1 MIFYNSLTRK
11 KEVFQPID
19 KKLIKLYT
27 CGPTVYDSPHIGN
40 YRTFLFEDLLKRTL
54 IASGFKV
61 EHAMNITDI
70 DDKTIKASINENVDL
85 KEFTKKY
92 INIFF
97 DELKI
102 LRILPADYY
111 PRATKY
117 IHEMI
122 DIIENLISKNHAYIS
137 SSGDVY
143 FSVKSFKKYG
153 TLTNLKLDKL
163 IQSKRVLSD
172 EYSSDTIQDF
182 ALWKAYKA
190 NDGNV
195 FWHSPWGKGRPG
207 WHIECSAMAM
217 NLLGNNI
224 DIHCGGV
231 DNKFPHHENEIAQ
244 SECFSQSKFVNYW
257 LHSDFLLVDGEKMS
271 KSKGNYYTLSDIFL
285 KGMSVEEFRYMI
297 FSAHYR
303 SKINFSL
310 KRINNAKKAI
320 SRITNLKHKL
330 IPIANDKIKAF
341 PNAKERF
348 HEALKD
354 DLDSPKAFAIFFEW
368 LKDINLKIDNGNISQ
383 TEVAKSINFINFF
396 DYIFQVIPNNQEI
409 PDKILKYA
417 KLRESARKK
426 KDWIEADNLRNKIDY
441 YGWVV
446 EDSEKGF
453 QLKKKL

>member
-1 MIFYNSLTRK
+1 MIFYNSLSRK
-11 KEVFQPID
+11 KEVFKPID
-19 KKLIKLYT
+19 KKLITLYT

-61 EHAMNITDI
+61 KHAMNITDI
-70 DDKTIKASINENVDL
+70 DDKTIKASTNENIDL

-117 IHEMI
+117 ISEMI
-122 DIIENLISKNHAYIS
+122 TIIENLISKNHAYIS

-143 FSVKSFKKYG
+143 FSIESFQKYG

-182 ALWKAYKA
+182 ALWKAYKPS
-190 NDGNV
+190 DGNV
-195 FWHSPWGKGRPG
+195 YWQSPWGKGRPG

-217 NLLGNNI
+217 NLLGNSI

-271 KSKGNYYTLSDIFL
+271 KSKGNFYTLKDIIK

-330 IPIANDKIKAF
+330 IPIAKEKIQAF
-341 PNAKERF
+341 PNAKKRF

-368 LKDINLKIDNGNISQ
+368 LKDINLMIDNGTISE
-383 TEVAKSINFINFF
+383 TEAAKSTKFCQFF
-396 DYIFQVIPNNQEI
+396 
-409 PDKILKYA
+409 
-417 KLRESARKK
+417 
-426 KDWIEADNLRNKIDY
+426 
-441 YGWVV
+441 
-446 EDSEKGF
+446 
-453 QLKKKL
+453 

>member
-1 MIFYNSLTRK
+1 MIFYNSLSRK
-11 KEVFQPID
+11 KEVFKPID
-19 KKLIKLYT
+19 KKLITLYT

-54 IASGFKV
+54 IVSGFKV
-61 EHAMNITDI
+61 KHAMNITDI
-70 DDKTIKASINENVDL
+70 DDKTIKASINENVHL

-97 DELKI
+97 NELDI

-117 IHEMI
+117 ISEMI
-122 DIIENLISKNHAYIS
+122 NIIKDLISKKHAYIT

-143 FSVKSFKKYG
+143 FSVETFQKYG
-153 TLTNLKLDKL
+153 TLTKLKLDKL

-172 EYSSDTIQDF
+172 EYSSDKIQDF
-182 ALWKAYKA
+182 ALWKAYKP
-190 NDGNV
+190 NDENV
-195 FWHSPWGKGRPG
+195 FWQSPWGKGRPG

-217 NLLGNNI
+217 NLLGDNI

-271 KSKGNYYTLSDIFL
+271 KSKGNYYTLNDIFK

-310 KRINNAKKAI
+310 KRINTAKKAI
-320 SRITNLKHKL
+320 SRVVNVKYKL
-330 IPIANDKIKAF
+330 ISVAKDKIQSF
-341 PNAKERF
+341 PNVKEKF
-348 HEALKD
+348 HEALND
-354 DLDSPKAFAIFFEW
+354 DLDTPKAFAIFFEW
-368 LKDINLKIDNGNISQ
+368 LKDINLAIDNKSISQ
-383 TEVAKSINFINFF
+383 TVAAKSLNFVNFF
-396 DYIFQVIPNNQEI
+396 DFIFQVVPNNREI
-409 PDKILKYA
+409 PEKILKFA
-417 KLRESARKK
+417 KLRELARKK
-426 KDWIEADNLRNKIDY
+426 KDWTEADELRKKIDH
-441 YGWVV
+441 YGWIV
-446 EDSEKGF
+446 EDSKKGF

>member
-70 DDKTIKASINENVDL
+70 DDKTIKASINENIDL

-92 INIFF
+92 TNIFF

-330 IPIANDKIKAF
+330 IPIAKDKIQAF

>member
-1 MIFYNSLTRK
+1 MIFYNSLSRK
-11 KEVFQPID
+11 KEVFKPID
-19 KKLIKLYT
+19 KKLITLYT

-61 EHAMNITDI
+61 KHAMNITDI
-70 DDKTIKASINENVDL
+70 DDKTIKASTNENIDL

-117 IHEMI
+117 ISEMI
-122 DIIENLISKNHAYIS
+122 AIIENLISKNHAYIS

-143 FSVKSFKKYG
+143 FSIESFQKYG

-182 ALWKAYKA
+182 ALWKAYKPS
-190 NDGNV
+190 DGNV
-195 FWHSPWGKGRPG
+195 YWQSPWGKGRPG

-217 NLLGNNI
+217 NLLGNSI

-271 KSKGNYYTLSDIFL
+271 KSKGNFYTLKDIIK

-330 IPIANDKIKAF
+330 IPIAKDKIQAF
-341 PNAKERF
+341 PNAKKRF

-354 DLDSPKAFAIFFEW
+354 DLDSPKAFSIFFEW
-368 LKDINLKIDNGNISQ
+368 LKDINLMIDNGTISE
-383 TEVAKSINFINFF
+383 TEAAKSINFINFF
-396 DYIFQVIPNNQEI
+396 DYIFQVIPKNQEI
-409 PDKILKYA
+409 PEKIIHYA
-417 KLRESARKK
+417 KLRETARMK
-426 KDWIEADNLRNKIDY
+426 KDWAEADKLRNKIDY
-441 YGWVV
+441 YGWIV
-446 EDSEKGF
+446 EDSKEGF
-453 QLKKKL
+453 RLKKKL

>member
-1 MIFYNSLTRK
+1 MIFYNSLSRK
-11 KEVFQPID
+11 KEVFKPID
-19 KKLIKLYT
+19 KKLITLYT

-61 EHAMNITDI
+61 KHAMNITDI
-70 DDKTIKASINENVDL
+70 DDKTIKASKNENIDL

-117 IHEMI
+117 ISEMI

-143 FSVKSFKKYG
+143 FSIESFQKYG

-182 ALWKAYKA
+182 ALWKAYKPS
-190 NDGNV
+190 DGNV
-195 FWHSPWGKGRPG
+195 YWQSPWGKGRPG

-271 KSKGNYYTLSDIFL
+271 KSKGNYYTLSDIFK

-330 IPIANDKIKAF
+330 IPIAKDKIQAF
-341 PNAKERF
+341 PNAKKRF

-368 LKDINLKIDNGNISQ
+368 LKDINLMIDNGTISQ
-383 TEVAKSINFINFF
+383 TEAAKSINFINFF
-396 DYIFQVIPNNQEI
+396 DYIFQVIPKNKEI
-409 PDKILKYA
+409 PEKIIHYA
-417 KLRESARKK
+417 KLRETARMK
-426 KDWIEADNLRNKIDY
+426 KDWAEADKLRNKIDY
-441 YGWVV
+441 CGWIV
-446 EDSEKGF
+446 EDSKKGF
-453 QLKKKL
+453 RLKKKL

>member
-1 MIFYNSLTRK
+1 MIFYNSQSRK
-11 KEVFQPID
+11 KEVFKPID
-19 KKLIKLYT
+19 KKLITLYT

-61 EHAMNITDI
+61 KHAMNITDI
-70 DDKTIKASINENVDL
+70 DDKTIKASTNENIDL

-117 IHEMI
+117 ISEMI
-122 DIIENLISKNHAYIS
+122 AIIENLISKNHAYIS

-143 FSVKSFKKYG
+143 FSIESFQKYG

-172 EYSSDTIQDF
+172 EYSSDIIQDF
-182 ALWKAYKA
+182 ALWKAYKHS
-190 NDGNV
+190 DGNV
-195 FWHSPWGKGRPG
+195 YWQSPWGKGRPG

-217 NLLGNNI
+217 NLLGNSI

-271 KSKGNYYTLSDIFL
+271 KSKGNFYTLKDIIK

-330 IPIANDKIKAF
+330 IPIAKDKIQAF
-341 PNAKERF
+341 PNAKKRF

-354 DLDSPKAFAIFFEW
+354 DLDSPKAFSIFFEW
-368 LKDINLKIDNGNISQ
+368 LKDINLMIDNGTISE
-383 TEVAKSINFINFF
+383 TEAAKSINFINFF
-396 DYIFQVIPNNQEI
+396 DYIFQVIPKNKEI
-409 PDKILKYA
+409 PEKIIHYA
-417 KLRESARKK
+417 KLRETARMK
-426 KDWIEADNLRNKIDY
+426 KDWAEADKLRNKIDY
-441 YGWVV
+441 YGWIV
-446 EDSEKGF
+446 EDSKEGF
-453 QLKKKL
+453 RLKKKL

>member
-1 MIFYNSLTRK
+1 MIFYNSLSRK
-11 KEVFQPID
+11 REVFKPID
-19 KKLIKLYT
+19 KKIITIYT

-70 DDKTIKASINENVDL
+70 DDKTIKASTNENIDL

-117 IHEMI
+117 ISEMI
-122 DIIENLISKNHAYIS
+122 AIIENLISKNHAYIS

-143 FSVKSFKKYG
+143 FSIESFQKYG

-182 ALWKAYKA
+182 ALWKAYKPS
-190 NDGNV
+190 DGNV
-195 FWHSPWGKGRPG
+195 YWQSPWGKGRPG

-217 NLLGNNI
+217 NLLGNSI

-271 KSKGNYYTLSDIFL
+271 KSKGNFYTLNDIIE

-330 IPIANDKIKAF
+330 IPIAKDKIQAF
-341 PNAKERF
+341 PNAKKRF
-348 HEALKD
+348 QEALKD
-354 DLDSPKAFAIFFEW
+354 DLDSPKAFSIFFEW
-368 LKDINLKIDNGNISQ
+368 LKDINLMIDNGAISE
-383 TEVAKSINFINFF
+383 TEAAKSINFINFF
-396 DYIFQVIPNNQEI
+396 DYIFQVIPKNKEI
-409 PDKILKYA
+409 PEKIIHYA
-417 KLRESARKK
+417 KLRETARMK
-426 KDWIEADNLRNKIDY
+426 KDWAEADKLRNKIDY
-441 YGWVV
+441 YGWIV
-446 EDSEKGF
+446 EDSKEGF
-453 QLKKKL
+453 RLKKKL

>member
-1 MIFYNSLTRK
+1 MIFYNSQSRK
-11 KEVFQPID
+11 KEVFKPID
-19 KKLIKLYT
+19 KKLITLYT

-70 DDKTIKASINENVDL
+70 DDKTIKASTNENIDL
-85 KEFTKKY
+85 KEFTEKY

-102 LRILPADYY
+102 LRILPADHY

-117 IHEMI
+117 ISEMI
-122 DIIENLISKNHAYIS
+122 TIIENLISKNHAYIS

-143 FSVKSFKKYG
+143 FSIESFQKYG

-163 IQSKRVLSD
+163 IKSKRVLSD
-172 EYSSDTIQDF
+172 EYSSDIIQDF
-182 ALWKAYKA
+182 ALWKAYKHS
-190 NDGNV
+190 DGNV
-195 FWHSPWGKGRPG
+195 YWQSPWGKGRPG

-217 NLLGNNI
+217 NLLGNSI

-271 KSKGNYYTLSDIFL
+271 KSKGNFYTLNDIIE

-330 IPIANDKIKAF
+330 IPIAKDKIQAF
-341 PNAKERF
+341 PNAKKRF

-354 DLDSPKAFAIFFEW
+354 DLDSPKAFSIFFEW
-368 LKDINLKIDNGNISQ
+368 LKDINLMIDNGTISE
-383 TEVAKSINFINFF
+383 TEAAKSINFINFF
-396 DYIFQVIPNNQEI
+396 DYIFQVIPKNKEI
-409 PDKILKYA
+409 PEKIIHYA
-417 KLRESARKK
+417 KLRETARMK
-426 KDWIEADNLRNKIDY
+426 KDWAEADKLRNKIDY
-441 YGWVV
+441 YGWIV
-446 EDSEKGF
+446 EDSKEGF
-453 QLKKKL
+453 RLKKKL

>member
-1 MIFYNSLTRK
+1 MIFYNSLSRK
-11 KEVFQPID
+11 KELFKPID
-19 KKLIKLYT
+19 KKLITLYT

-61 EHAMNITDI
+61 KHAMNITDI

-97 DELKI
+97 DELKS

-117 IHEMI
+117 ISEMI
-122 DIIENLISKNHAYIS
+122 DIIENLISTNHAYVS

-143 FSVKSFKKYG
+143 FSIESFQKYG

-163 IQSKRVLSD
+163 IQSKRVLYD

-182 ALWKAYKA
+182 ALWKAYKPS
-190 NDGNV
+190 DGNV
-195 FWHSPWGKGRPG
+195 YWQSPWGKGRPG

-217 NLLGNNI
+217 NLLGNSI

-271 KSKGNYYTLSDIFL
+271 KSKGNFYTLKDIIK
-285 KGMSVEEFRYMI
+285 KGMSVEEFRYLI

-330 IPIANDKIKAF
+330 ISIAKDKIQAF
-341 PNAKERF
+341 PNVKKRF

-354 DLDSPKAFAIFFEW
+354 DLDSPKAFSIFFEW
-368 LKDINLKIDNGNISQ
+368 LKDINLMIDSGTIS
-383 TEVAKSINFINFF
+383 ENEAAKSINFINFF
-396 DYIFQVIPNNQEI
+396 DYIFQVIPKNKEI
-409 PDKILKYA
+409 PDKIIYYA
-417 KLRESARKK
+417 KQREIARMK
-426 KDWIEADNLRNKIDY
+426 KDWAEADKLRNKIDY
-441 YGWVV
+441 FGWIV
-446 EDSEKGF
+446 EDSKEGF
-453 QLKKKL
+453 KLKKKL

>member
-1 MIFYNSLTRK
+1 MIFYNSLSRK
-11 KEVFQPID
+11 KEVFKPID
-19 KKLIKLYT
+19 KKLITLYT

-61 EHAMNITDI
+61 KHAMNITDI
-70 DDKTIKASINENVDL
+70 DDKTIKASTNENIDL

-117 IHEMI
+117 ISEMI
-122 DIIENLISKNHAYIS
+122 NIIENLISKNHAYIS

-143 FSVKSFKKYG
+143 FSIESFQKYG

-182 ALWKAYKA
+182 ALWKAYKPS
-190 NDGNV
+190 DGNV
-195 FWHSPWGKGRPG
+195 YWQSPWGKGRPG

-217 NLLGNNI
+217 NLLGNSI

-271 KSKGNYYTLSDIFL
+271 KSKGNFYTLNDIIK

-330 IPIANDKIKAF
+330 IPIAKDKIQAF
-341 PNAKERF
+341 PNCQKRF

-368 LKDINLKIDNGNISQ
+368 LKDINLMIDNGTISE
-383 TEVAKSINFINFF
+383 TEAAKSINFINFF
-396 DYIFQVIPNNQEI
+396 DYIFQVIPKNQEI
-409 PDKILKYA
+409 PEKIINYA
-417 KLRESARKK
+417 KLRETARMK
-426 KDWIEADNLRNKIDY
+426 KDWTEADKLRNKIDY

-446 EDSEKGF
+446 EDSKEGF
-453 QLKKKL
+453 RLKKKL

>member
-1 MIFYNSLTRK
+1 MIFYNSQSRK
-11 KEVFQPID
+11 KEVFKPID
-19 KKLIKLYT
+19 KKLITLYT

-61 EHAMNITDI
+61 KHAMNITDI
-70 DDKTIKASINENVDL
+70 DDKTIKASTNEKIDL
-85 KEFTKKY
+85 KEFTEKY

-117 IHEMI
+117 ISEMI
-122 DIIENLISKNHAYIS
+122 AIIENLISKNHAYIS

-143 FSVKSFKKYG
+143 FSIESFQKYG

-172 EYSSDTIQDF
+172 EYSSDIIQDF
-182 ALWKAYKA
+182 ALWKAYKHS
-190 NDGNV
+190 DGNV
-195 FWHSPWGKGRPG
+195 YWQSPWGKGRPG

-217 NLLGNNI
+217 NLLGNSI

-271 KSKGNYYTLSDIFL
+271 KSKGNFYTLNDIIK

-330 IPIANDKIKAF
+330 IPIAKDKIQAF
-341 PNAKERF
+341 PNAKKRF

-354 DLDSPKAFAIFFEW
+354 DLDSPKAFSIFFEW
-368 LKDINLKIDNGNISQ
+368 LKDTNSMIDNGTISE
-383 TEVAKSINFINFF
+383 TEAAKSINFINFF
-396 DYIFQVIPNNQEI
+396 DYIFQVIPKNKEI
-409 PDKILKYA
+409 PEKIIHYA
-417 KLRESARKK
+417 KLRETARMK
-426 KDWIEADNLRNKIDY
+426 KDWAEADKLRNKIDY
-441 YGWVV
+441 YGWIV
-446 EDSEKGF
+446 EDSKEGF
-453 QLKKKL
+453 RLKKKL

>member
-1 MIFYNSLTRK
+1 MIFYNSLSRK
-11 KEVFQPID
+11 KEVFKPID
-19 KKLIKLYT
+19 KKLITLYT

-70 DDKTIKASINENVDL
+70 DDKTIKASTNENIDL

-97 DELKI
+97 DELKM

-117 IHEMI
+117 ISEMI
-122 DIIENLISKNHAYIS
+122 NIIENLISKNHAYIS

-143 FSVKSFKKYG
+143 FSIESFQKYG

-182 ALWKAYKA
+182 ALWKAYKPS
-190 NDGNV
+190 DGNV
-195 FWHSPWGKGRPG
+195 YWQSPWGKGRPG

-217 NLLGNNI
+217 NLLGNSI

-271 KSKGNYYTLSDIFL
+271 KSKGNFYTLNDIIK

-330 IPIANDKIKAF
+330 IPIAKDKIQAF

-354 DLDSPKAFAIFFEW
+354 DLDSPKAFSIFFEW
-368 LKDINLKIDNGNISQ
+368 LKDINSMIDNGTISEI
-383 TEVAKSINFINFF
+383 EVAKSINFINFF
-396 DYIFQVIPNNQEI
+396 DYIFQVIPKNQEI
-409 PDKILKYA
+409 PERIINYA
-417 KLRESARKK
+417 KLREIARMK
-426 KDWIEADNLRNKIDY
+426 KDWTEADKLRNKIDY

-446 EDSEKGF
+446 EDSKEGF
-453 QLKKKL
+453 RLKKKL

>member
-1 MIFYNSLTRK
+1 MIFYNSLNRK
-11 KEVFQPID
+11 KEVFKPI
-19 KKLIKLYT
+19 KKSLITLYT

-61 EHAMNITDI
+61 VHAMNITDI
-70 DDKTIKASINENVDL
+70 DDKTIKASINENIDL
-85 KEFTKKY
+85 KEYTRKY

-111 PRATKY
+111 PKATKY
-117 IHEMI
+117 ISEMI
-122 DIIENLISKNHAYIS
+122 DIIENLISKNHAYIT

-143 FSVKSFKKYG
+143 FSVESFQRYG
-153 TLTNLKLDKL
+153 SLTSLKLDKL

-182 ALWKAYKA
+182 ALWKAYKP

-195 FWHSPWGKGRPG
+195 FWESPWGKGRPG
-207 WHIECSAMAM
+207 WHIECSAMSM
-217 NLLGNNI
+217 KLLGNNI

-271 KSKGNYYTLSDIFL
+271 KSKGNFYTLNDIIK

-330 IPIANDKIKAF
+330 IPIAEGKILAF
-341 PNAKERF
+341 PNAKKRF
-348 HEALKD
+348 HEALND
-354 DLDSPKAFAIFFEW
+354 DLDSPKAFSIFFEW
-368 LKDINLKIDNGNISQ
+368 LKDINLMLDNGTISQ
-383 TEVAKSINFINFF
+383 TEAAKSINFINFF
-396 DYIFQVIPNNQEI
+396 DYLFQVIPKNQEI
-409 PDKILKYA
+409 PEKIINYA
-417 KLRESARKK
+417 KLREIARTK
-426 KDWIEADNLRNKIDY
+426 KDWTEADKLRNKIDY

-446 EDSEKGF
+446 EDSKKGF
-453 QLKKKL
+453 RLKKK

>member
-1 MIFYNSLTRK
+1 MIFYNSLSRK
-11 KEVFQPID
+11 KEVFKPID
-19 KKLIKLYT
+19 KKLITLYT

-61 EHAMNITDI
+61 KHAMNITDI
-70 DDKTIKASINENVDL
+70 DDKTIKASTNENIDL

-117 IHEMI
+117 ISEMI
-122 DIIENLISKNHAYIS
+122 TIIENLISKNHAYIS

-143 FSVKSFKKYG
+143 FSIESFQKYG

-182 ALWKAYKA
+182 ALWKAYKPS
-190 NDGNV
+190 DGNV
-195 FWHSPWGKGRPG
+195 YWQSPWGKGRPG

-271 KSKGNYYTLSDIFL
+271 KSKGNFYTLNDIIK

-330 IPIANDKIKAF
+330 IPIAKDKIQAF
-341 PNAKERF
+341 PNAKKRF
-348 HEALKD
+348 HDALKD

-368 LKDINLKIDNGNISQ
+368 LKDINLMIDNGTISQ
-383 TEVAKSINFINFF
+383 TEAAKSINFINFF
-396 DYIFQVIPNNQEI
+396 DYIFQVIPKNQEI
-409 PDKILKYA
+409 PEKIIKYA
-417 KLRESARKK
+417 KLREISK
-426 KDWIEADNLRNKIDY
+426 IEKRLD
-441 YGWVV
+441 
-446 EDSEKGF
+446 
-453 QLKKKL
+453 

>member
-70 DDKTIKASINENVDL
+70 DDKTIKASINENIDL

-330 IPIANDKIKAF
+330 IPIAKDKIKAF

>member
-1 MIFYNSLTRK
+1 MIFFNSLSSK
-11 KEVFQPID
+11 KELFKPIN
-19 KKLIKLYT
+19 KKLITLYT

-61 EHAMNITDI
+61 QHAMNITDI
-70 DDKTIKASINENVDL
+70 DDKTIKASTNENIDL

-111 PRATKY
+111 PRATQY
-117 IHEMI
+117 IPEMI
-122 DIIENLISKNHAYIS
+122 AIIKNLISKNHAYIS

-143 FSVKSFKKYG
+143 FSIESFQKYG
-153 TLTNLKLDKL
+153 ALTNLKPDKL

-182 ALWKAYKA
+182 ALWKAYKPS
-190 NDGNV
+190 DGNV
-195 FWHSPWGKGRPG
+195 YWQSPWGKGRPG

-217 NLLGNNI
+217 NLLGNSI

-271 KSKGNYYTLSDIFL
+271 KSKGNFYTLNDIIK

-310 KRINNAKKAI
+310 KRVNNAKKAI

-330 IPIANDKIKAF
+330 IPIAKDKIQAF
-341 PNAKERF
+341 PNAKKRF

-354 DLDSPKAFAIFFEW
+354 DLDSPKAFSIFFEW
-368 LKDINLKIDNGNISQ
+368 LKDINLMIDNGTISE
-383 TEVAKSINFINFF
+383 TEAAKSINFINFF
-396 DYIFQVIPNNQEI
+396 DYIFQVIPKNKEI
-409 PDKILKYA
+409 PEKIIHYA
-417 KLRESARKK
+417 KLRETARMK
-426 KDWIEADNLRNKIDY
+426 KDWAEADKLRNKIDY
-441 YGWVV
+441 YGWIV
-446 EDSEKGF
+446 EDSKEGF
-453 QLKKKL
+453 RLKKKL

>member
-1 MIFYNSLTRK
+1 MIFYNSLSRK
-11 KEVFQPID
+11 KEVFKPID
-19 KKLIKLYT
+19 RKLITLYT

-54 IASGFKV
+54 IASGFKIK
-61 EHAMNITDI
+61 HAMNITDI

-85 KEFTKKY
+85 NDFTKKY

-97 DELKI
+97 DELNI
-102 LRILPADYY
+102 LRILPADFY

-117 IHEMI
+117 ISEMI
-122 DIIENLISKNHAYIS
+122 DIIKDLISKNHAYAS

-143 FSVKSFKKYG
+143 FSVESFQKYG
-153 TLTNLKLDKL
+153 TLTSLKLDKL

-172 EYSSDTIQDF
+172 EYSSDKIQDF
-182 ALWKAYKA
+182 ALWKAYKP

-217 NLLGNNI
+217 NLLGDNI

-257 LHSDFLLVDGEKMS
+257 LHSEFLLVDGEKMS
-271 KSKGNYYTLSDIFL
+271 KSKGNYFTLKDIF
-285 KGMSVEEFRYMI
+285 KKSISVEEFRYMI

-310 KRINNAKKAI
+310 KRINDAKKAI
-320 SRITNLKHKL
+320 SRIANLKHKL
-330 IPIANDKIKAF
+330 IPAAGYKIQTF
-341 PNAKERF
+341 PNVKEKF

-354 DLDSPKAFAIFFEW
+354 DLDSPKAIAIFFEW
-368 LKDINLKIDNGNISQ
+368 LKDINLMIDNGNI
-383 TEVAKSINFINFF
+383 TETEAAKSLNFINFF

-409 PDKILKYA
+409 PEKIFKYA
-417 KLRESARKK
+417 KLRELARKK
-426 KDWIEADNLRNKIDY
+426 KDWTEADKLRKKIDS

-446 EDSEKGF
+446 EDSKNGF

>member
-1 MIFYNSLTRK
+1 
-11 KEVFQPID
+11 
-19 KKLIKLYT
+19 
-27 CGPTVYDSPHIGN
+27 
-40 YRTFLFEDLLKRTL
+40 
-54 IASGFKV
+54 
-61 EHAMNITDI
+61 MNITDI
-70 DDKTIKASINENVDL
+70 DDKTIKASTNENIDL

-117 IHEMI
+117 ISEMI

-143 FSVKSFKKYG
+143 FSIESFQKYG

-182 ALWKAYKA
+182 ALWKAYKPS
-190 NDGNV
+190 DGNV
-195 FWHSPWGKGRPG
+195 YWQSPWGKGRPG

-217 NLLGNNI
+217 NLLGNSI

-271 KSKGNYYTLSDIFL
+271 KSKGNFYTLNDIIE

-330 IPIANDKIKAF
+330 IPIAKDKIQAF
-341 PNAKERF
+341 PNAKKRF

-354 DLDSPKAFAIFFEW
+354 DLDSPKAFSIFFEW
-368 LKDINLKIDNGNISQ
+368 LKDINLMIDNGTISE
-383 TEVAKSINFINFF
+383 TEAAKSINFINFF
-396 DYIFQVIPNNQEI
+396 DYIFQVIPKNQEI
-409 PDKILKYA
+409 PEKIIHYA
-417 KLRESARKK
+417 KLRETARMK
-426 KDWIEADNLRNKIDY
+426 KDWAEADKLRNKIDY
-441 YGWVV
+441 YGWIV
-446 EDSEKGF
+446 EDSKEGF
-453 QLKKKL
+453 RLKKKL

>member
-1 MIFYNSLTRK
+1 MIFFDSLSRK
-11 KEVFQPID
+11 KQVFKPID
-19 KKLIKLYT
+19 KKLITLYT

-61 EHAMNITDI
+61 KHVMNITDI
-70 DDKTIKASINENVDL
+70 DDKTIKASIDEDVGL
-85 KEFTKKY
+85 KEFTEKY
-92 INIFF
+92 IKIFF
-97 DELKI
+97 DELKT
-102 LRILPADYY
+102 LRILPADNY
-111 PRATKY
+111 PRATNY
-117 IHEMI
+117 ISEII
-122 DIIENLISKNHAYIS
+122 DIIEDLISKNHAYVS

-143 FSVKSFKKYG
+143 FSIQSFQKYG
-153 TLTNLKLDKL
+153 ALTNLKLDKL
-163 IQSKRVLSD
+163 IQSKRVLLD
-172 EYSSDTIQDF
+172 EYSSEAIQDF
-182 ALWKAYKA
+182 ALWKAYKT

-195 FWHSPWGKGRPG
+195 FWQSPWGKGRPG

-271 KSKGNYYTLSDIFL
+271 KSKGNFYTLKDIL
-285 KGMSVEEFRYMI
+285 KRGMSVEEFRYMI

-320 SRITNLKHKL
+320 YRITNLKHKL
-330 IPIANDKIKAF
+330 ISIAKDKIQIF
-341 PNAKERF
+341 PNVKEKF
-348 HEALKD
+348 LEVLKD

-368 LKDINLKIDNGNISQ
+368 LKDINLMIDKGSLSNI
-383 TEVAKSINFINFF
+383 EAAKSLHFVNFF
-396 DYIFQVIPNNQEI
+396 DFIFQVIPKHQEI
-409 PDKILKYA
+409 PEKISKYA
-417 KLRESARKK
+417 KLRELARKK
-426 KDWIEADNLRNKIDY
+426 KDWAEADKLRKKINN

-446 EDSEKGF
+446 EDSVYGF
-453 QLKKKL
+453 ELKKKL

>member
-1 MIFYNSLTRK
+1 MIFYNSQSRK
-11 KEVFQPID
+11 KEVFKPID
-19 KKLIKLYT
+19 KKLITLYT

-70 DDKTIKASINENVDL
+70 DDKTIKASTNENIDL

-117 IHEMI
+117 ISEMI
-122 DIIENLISKNHAYIS
+122 AIIENLISKNHAYIS

-143 FSVKSFKKYG
+143 FSIESFQKYG
-153 TLTNLKLDKL
+153 TLTNLKLDML

-182 ALWKAYKA
+182 ALWKAYKPS
-190 NDGNV
+190 DGNV
-195 FWHSPWGKGRPG
+195 YWQSPWGKGRPG

-217 NLLGNNI
+217 NLLGNSI

-271 KSKGNYYTLSDIFL
+271 KSKGNFYTLNDIIE

-330 IPIANDKIKAF
+330 IPIAKDKIQAF
-341 PNAKERF
+341 PNAKKRF
-348 HEALKD
+348 QEALKD
-354 DLDSPKAFAIFFEW
+354 DLDSPKAFSIFFEW
-368 LKDINLKIDNGNISQ
+368 LKDINLMIDNGAISE
-383 TEVAKSINFINFF
+383 TEAAKSINFINFF
-396 DYIFQVIPNNQEI
+396 DYIFQVIPKNKEI
-409 PDKILKYA
+409 PEKIIHYA
-417 KLRESARKK
+417 KLRETARMK
-426 KDWIEADNLRNKIDY
+426 KDWAEADKLRNKIDY
-441 YGWVV
+441 YGWIV
-446 EDSEKGF
+446 EDSKEGF
-453 QLKKKL
+453 RLKKKL

>member
-1 MIFYNSLTRK
+1 MIFYNSQSRK
-11 KEVFQPID
+11 KEVFKPID
-19 KKLIKLYT
+19 KKLITLYT

-70 DDKTIKASINENVDL
+70 DDKTIKASTNENIDL

-117 IHEMI
+117 ISEMI
-122 DIIENLISKNHAYIS
+122 AIIENLISKNHAYIS

-143 FSVKSFKKYG
+143 FSIESFQKYG

-182 ALWKAYKA
+182 ALWKAYKPS
-190 NDGNV
+190 DGNV
-195 FWHSPWGKGRPG
+195 YWQSPWGKGRPG

-217 NLLGNNI
+217 NLLGNSI

-271 KSKGNYYTLSDIFL
+271 KSKGNFYTLNDIIK

-330 IPIANDKIKAF
+330 IPIAKDKIQAF
-341 PNAKERF
+341 PNAKKRF

-354 DLDSPKAFAIFFEW
+354 DLDSPKAFSIFFEW
-368 LKDINLKIDNGNISQ
+368 LKDINLMIDNGTISE
-383 TEVAKSINFINFF
+383 TEAAKSINFINFF
-396 DYIFQVIPNNQEI
+396 DYIFQVIPKNKEI
-409 PDKILKYA
+409 PEKIIHYA
-417 KLRESARKK
+417 KLRETARMK
-426 KDWIEADNLRNKIDY
+426 KDWAEADKLRNKIDY
-441 YGWVV
+441 YGWIV
-446 EDSEKGF
+446 EDSKEGF
-453 QLKKKL
+453 RLKKKL

>member
-70 DDKTIKASINENVDL
+70 DDKTIKASINENIDL

-92 INIFF
+92 TNIFF

-117 IHEMI
+117 INEMI

-143 FSVKSFKKYG
+143 FSVKSFQKYG

-330 IPIANDKIKAF
+330 IPIAKDRIKAF

>member
-1 MIFYNSLTRK
+1 MIFYNSQSRK
-11 KEVFQPID
+11 KEVFKPID
-19 KKLIKLYT
+19 KKLITLYT

-70 DDKTIKASINENVDL
+70 DDKTIKASTNENIDL

-102 LRILPADYY
+102 LRILPADHY

-117 IHEMI
+117 ISEMI
-122 DIIENLISKNHAYIS
+122 TIIENLISKNHAYIS

-143 FSVKSFKKYG
+143 FSIESFQKYG

-182 ALWKAYKA
+182 ALWKAYKPS
-190 NDGNV
+190 DGNV
-195 FWHSPWGKGRPG
+195 YWQSPWGKGRPG

-217 NLLGNNI
+217 NLLGNSI

-271 KSKGNYYTLSDIFL
+271 KSKGNFYTLKDIIK

-330 IPIANDKIKAF
+330 IPIAKDKIQAF
-341 PNAKERF
+341 PNAKKRF

-354 DLDSPKAFAIFFEW
+354 DLDSPKAFSIFFEW
-368 LKDINLKIDNGNISQ
+368 LKDINLMIDNGTISE
-383 TEVAKSINFINFF
+383 TEAAKSINFINFF
-396 DYIFQVIPNNQEI
+396 DYIFQVIPKNKEI
-409 PDKILKYA
+409 PEKILHYA
-417 KLRESARKK
+417 KLRETARMK
-426 KDWIEADNLRNKIDY
+426 KDWAEADKLRNKIDY
-441 YGWVV
+441 YGWIV
-446 EDSEKGF
+446 EDSKEGF
-453 QLKKKL
+453 RLKKKL

>member
-1 MIFYNSLTRK
+1 MIFYNSLSRK
-11 KEVFQPID
+11 KEVFKPID
-19 KKLIKLYT
+19 KKLITLYT

-61 EHAMNITDI
+61 KHAMNITDI
-70 DDKTIKASINENVDL
+70 DDKTIKASTNENIDL

-117 IHEMI
+117 ISEMI

-143 FSVKSFKKYG
+143 FSIESFQKYG

-182 ALWKAYKA
+182 ALWKAYKPS
-190 NDGNV
+190 DGNV
-195 FWHSPWGKGRPG
+195 YWQSPWGKGRPG

-271 KSKGNYYTLSDIFL
+271 KSKGNFYTLSDIIK

-330 IPIANDKIKAF
+330 IPIAKDKIQAF
-341 PNAKERF
+341 PNAKKRF

-368 LKDINLKIDNGNISQ
+368 LKDINLMIDNGTISE
-383 TEVAKSINFINFF
+383 TEAAKSINFINFF
-396 DYIFQVIPNNQEI
+396 DYIFQVIPKNKEI
-409 PDKILKYA
+409 PEKIIHYA
-417 KLRESARKK
+417 KLREISK
-426 KDWIEADNLRNKIDY
+426 N
-441 YGWVV
+441 
-446 EDSEKGF
+446 EKR
-453 QLKKKL
+453 LD

>member
-1 MIFYNSLTRK
+1 MIFYNSLSRK
-11 KEVFQPID
+11 KEVFKPID
-19 KKLIKLYT
+19 KKLITLYT

-61 EHAMNITDI
+61 KHAMNITDI
-70 DDKTIKASINENVDL
+70 DDKTIKASTNENIDL

-117 IHEMI
+117 ISEMI
-122 DIIENLISKNHAYIS
+122 AIIENLISKNHAYIS

-143 FSVKSFKKYG
+143 FSIESFQKYG

-182 ALWKAYKA
+182 ALWKAYKPS
-190 NDGNV
+190 DGNV
-195 FWHSPWGKGRPG
+195 YWQSPWGKGRPG

-217 NLLGNNI
+217 NLLGNSI

-271 KSKGNYYTLSDIFL
+271 KSKGNFYTLNDIIK

-330 IPIANDKIKAF
+330 IPIAKDKIQPF
-341 PNAKERF
+341 PM
-348 HEALKD
+348 
-354 DLDSPKAFAIFFEW
+354 P
-368 LKDINLKIDNGNISQ
+368 
-383 TEVAKSINFINFF
+383 
-396 DYIFQVIPNNQEI
+396 
-409 PDKILKYA
+409 
-417 KLRESARKK
+417 K
-426 KDWIEADNLRNKIDY
+426 KDFTRL
-441 YGWVV
+441 
-446 EDSEKGF
+446 
-453 QLKKKL
+453 

>member
-1 MIFYNSLTRK
+1 MIFYNSQSRK
-11 KEVFQPID
+11 KEVFKPID
-19 KKLIKLYT
+19 KKLITLYT

-61 EHAMNITDI
+61 KHAMNITDI
-70 DDKTIKASINENVDL
+70 DDKTIKASTNEKIDL
-85 KEFTKKY
+85 KEFTEKY

-117 IHEMI
+117 ISEMI
-122 DIIENLISKNHAYIS
+122 AIIENLISKNHAYIS

-143 FSVKSFKKYG
+143 FSIESFQKYG

-172 EYSSDTIQDF
+172 EYSSDIIQDF
-182 ALWKAYKA
+182 ALWKAYKPS
-190 NDGNV
+190 DGNV
-195 FWHSPWGKGRPG
+195 YWQSPWGKGRPG

-217 NLLGNNI
+217 NLLGNSI

-271 KSKGNYYTLSDIFL
+271 KSKGNFYTLKDIIK

-330 IPIANDKIKAF
+330 IPIAKDKIQAF
-341 PNAKERF
+341 PNAKKRF

-354 DLDSPKAFAIFFEW
+354 DLDSPKAFSIFFEW
-368 LKDINLKIDNGNISQ
+368 LKDINLMIDNGTISE
-383 TEVAKSINFINFF
+383 TEAAKSINFINFF
-396 DYIFQVIPNNQEI
+396 DYIFQVIPKNKEI
-409 PDKILKYA
+409 PEKIIHYA
-417 KLRESARKK
+417 KLRETARMK
-426 KDWIEADNLRNKIDY
+426 KDWAEADKLRNKIDY
-441 YGWVV
+441 YGWIV
-446 EDSEKGF
+446 EDSKEGF
-453 QLKKKL
+453 RLKKKL

>member
-1 MIFYNSLTRK
+1 MIFYNSLSRK
-11 KEVFQPID
+11 KEVFKPID
-19 KKLIKLYT
+19 KKLITLYT

-61 EHAMNITDI
+61 KHAMNITDI
-70 DDKTIKASINENVDL
+70 DDKTIKASTNENIDL

-117 IHEMI
+117 ISEMI
-122 DIIENLISKNHAYIS
+122 NIIENLISKNHAYIS

-143 FSVKSFKKYG
+143 FSIESFQKYG

-182 ALWKAYKA
+182 ALWKAYKPS
-190 NDGNV
+190 DGNV
-195 FWHSPWGKGRPG
+195 YWQSPWGKGRPG

-271 KSKGNYYTLSDIFL
+271 KSKGNFYTLNDIIK

-330 IPIANDKIKAF
+330 IPIAKDKIQAF
-341 PNAKERF
+341 PNAKKRF

-354 DLDSPKAFAIFFEW
+354 DLDSPKAFSIFFEW
-368 LKDINLKIDNGNISQ
+368 LKDINLMIDNGTISE
-383 TEVAKSINFINFF
+383 TEAAKSINFINFF
-396 DYIFQVIPNNQEI
+396 DYIFQVIPKNQEI
-409 PDKILKYA
+409 PEKIINYA
-417 KLRESARKK
+417 KLREISK
-426 KDWIEADNLRNKIDY
+426 N
-441 YGWVV
+441 
-446 EDSEKGF
+446 EKRLG
-453 QLKKKL
+453 

>member
-1 MIFYNSLTRK
+1 MIFYNSLSRK
-11 KEVFQPID
+11 KEVFKPID
-19 KKLIKLYT
+19 KKLITLYT

-61 EHAMNITDI
+61 KHAMNITDI
-70 DDKTIKASINENVDL
+70 DDKTIKASTNENIDL

-117 IHEMI
+117 ISEMI
-122 DIIENLISKNHAYIS
+122 TIIENLISKNHAYIS

-143 FSVKSFKKYG
+143 FSIESFQKYG

-182 ALWKAYKA
+182 ALWKAYKPS
-190 NDGNV
+190 DGNV
-195 FWHSPWGKGRPG
+195 YWQSPWGKGRPG

-217 NLLGNNI
+217 NLLGNSI

-271 KSKGNYYTLSDIFL
+271 KSKGNFYTLNDIIK

-330 IPIANDKIKAF
+330 IPIAKEKIQAF
-341 PNAKERF
+341 PNAKKRF

-354 DLDSPKAFAIFFEW
+354 DLDSPKAFSIFFEW
-368 LKDINLKIDNGNISQ
+368 LKDINLMIDNGTISE
-383 TEVAKSINFINFF
+383 TEAAKSINFVNFF
-396 DYIFQVIPNNQEI
+396 DYIFQVIPKNQEI
-409 PDKILKYA
+409 PEKIIHYA
-417 KLRESARKK
+417 KLRETARMK
-426 KDWIEADNLRNKIDY
+426 KDWAEADKLRNKIDY

-446 EDSEKGF
+446 EDSKEGF
-453 QLKKKL
+453 RLKKKL

>member
-1 MIFYNSLTRK
+1 MIFYNSQSRK
-11 KEVFQPID
+11 KEVFKPID
-19 KKLIKLYT
+19 KKLITLYT

-61 EHAMNITDI
+61 KHAMNITDI
-70 DDKTIKASINENVDL
+70 DDKTIKASTNENIDL

-111 PRATKY
+111 PRATQY
-117 IHEMI
+117 IPEMI
-122 DIIENLISKNHAYIS
+122 AIIENLISKNHAYIS

-143 FSVKSFKKYG
+143 FSIESFQKYG

-172 EYSSDTIQDF
+172 EYSSDIIQDF
-182 ALWKAYKA
+182 ALWKAYKHS
-190 NDGNV
+190 DGNV
-195 FWHSPWGKGRPG
+195 YWQSPWGKGRPG

-217 NLLGNNI
+217 NLLGNSI

-271 KSKGNYYTLSDIFL
+271 KSKGNFYTLKDIIK

-330 IPIANDKIKAF
+330 IPIAKDKVQAF
-341 PNAKERF
+341 PNAKKRF

-368 LKDINLKIDNGNISQ
+368 LKDINLIIDNGTISDN
-383 TEVAKSINFINFF
+383 EAAKSINFINFF
-396 DYIFQVIPNNQEI
+396 DYIFQVIPKNKKI
-409 PDKILKYA
+409 PEKIIHYA
-417 KLRESARKK
+417 KLRETARMK
-426 KDWIEADNLRNKIDY
+426 KDWAEADKLRNKIDY
-441 YGWVV
+441 YGWIV
-446 EDSEKGF
+446 EDSKEGF
-453 QLKKKL
+453 RLKKKL

>member
-1 MIFYNSLTRK
+1 MIFYNSLSRK
-11 KEVFQPID
+11 KEVFKPID
-19 KKLIKLYT
+19 KKLITLYT

-61 EHAMNITDI
+61 KHAMNITDI
-70 DDKTIKASINENVDL
+70 DDKTIKASTNENIDL

-117 IHEMI
+117 ISEMI
-122 DIIENLISKNHAYIS
+122 AIIENLISKNHAYIS

-143 FSVKSFKKYG
+143 FSIESFQKYG

-182 ALWKAYKA
+182 ALWKAYKPS
-190 NDGNV
+190 DGNV
-195 FWHSPWGKGRPG
+195 YWQSPWGKGRPG

-217 NLLGNNI
+217 NLLGNSI

-271 KSKGNYYTLSDIFL
+271 KSKGNFYTLSDIIK

-330 IPIANDKIKAF
+330 IPIAKDKIQAF
-341 PNAKERF
+341 PNAKKRF

-368 LKDINLKIDNGNISQ
+368 LKDINLMIDNGTISE
-383 TEVAKSINFINFF
+383 TEAAKS
-396 DYIFQVIPNNQEI
+396 
-409 PDKILKYA
+409 
-417 KLRESARKK
+417 
-426 KDWIEADNLRNKIDY
+426 
-441 YGWVV
+441 
-446 EDSEKGF
+446 
-453 QLKKKL
+453 

>member
-70 DDKTIKASINENVDL
+70 DDKTIKASINENIDL

-92 INIFF
+92 TNIFF

-271 KSKGNYYTLSDIFL
+271 KSKGNYYTLRDIFL

-330 IPIANDKIKAF
+330 IPIAKDKIKAF

>member
-1 MIFYNSLTRK
+1 MIFYNSLSRK
-11 KEVFQPID
+11 KEVFKPID
-19 KKLIKLYT
+19 KKLITLYT

-61 EHAMNITDI
+61 QHAMNITDI
-70 DDKTIKASINENVDL
+70 DDKTIKASTNENIDL

-117 IHEMI
+117 IADMI
-122 DIIENLISKNHAYIS
+122 NIIKDLIAKKHAYATPF
-137 SSGDVY
+137 GDVY
-143 FSVKSFKKYG
+143 FSVESFQKYG

-163 IQSKRVLSD
+163 IQSERVLSD
-172 EYSSDTIQDF
+172 EYGSDTIQDF
-182 ALWKAYKA
+182 ALWKAYKP

-195 FWHSPWGKGRPG
+195 FWQSPWGKGRPG

-271 KSKGNYYTLSDIFL
+271 KSKGNFYTLNDIIK

-330 IPIANDKIKAF
+330 ISIAKDKIQAF
-341 PNAKERF
+341 PNAKKRF

-354 DLDSPKAFAIFFEW
+354 DLDSPKAFSIFFEW
-368 LKDINLKIDNGNISQ
+368 LKDINLMIDNGTLSQ
-383 TEVAKSINFINFF
+383 TEAAKSLNFVNFF
-396 DYIFQVIPNNQEI
+396 DYVFQIIPNNQEI
-409 PDKILKYA
+409 PEKIIKFA
-417 KLRESARKK
+417 KQRELARKK
-426 KDWIEADNLRNKIDY
+426 KDWTEADKLRNKIDY
-441 YGWVV
+441 YGWAI
-446 EDSEKGF
+446 EDSKEGF
-453 QLKKKL
+453 RLKKKL

>member
-1 MIFYNSLTRK
+1 MIFYNSLSRK
-11 KEVFQPID
+11 KEVFKPID
-19 KKLIKLYT
+19 KKLITLYT

-70 DDKTIKASINENVDL
+70 DDKTIKASTNENIDL
-85 KEFTKKY
+85 KEYTKKY

-102 LRILPADYY
+102 LRILPADHY

-117 IHEMI
+117 ISEMI
-122 DIIENLISKNHAYIS
+122 TIIENLISKNHAYIS

-143 FSVKSFKKYG
+143 FSIESFQKYG

-163 IQSKRVLSD
+163 IKSKRVLSD

-182 ALWKAYKA
+182 ALWKAYKPS
-190 NDGNV
+190 DGNV
-195 FWHSPWGKGRPG
+195 YWQSPWGKGRPG

-217 NLLGNNI
+217 NLLGNSI

-271 KSKGNYYTLSDIFL
+271 KSKGNFYTLKDIIK

-330 IPIANDKIKAF
+330 IPIVKKKIKAF
-341 PNAKERF
+341 PNAKKRF

-368 LKDINLKIDNGNISQ
+368 LKDINLIIDNGTISR
-383 TEVAKSINFINFF
+383 TEAAKSLNFVNFF
-396 DYIFQVIPNNQEI
+396 DYIFQVIPYNQEI
-409 PDKILKYA
+409 PEKIIKYA
-417 KLRESARKK
+417 KLRELARLK
-426 KDWIEADNLRNKIDY
+426 KDWTEADKLRNKIDY

-446 EDSEKGF
+446 EDSKKGF
-453 QLKKKL
+453 RLKKKL